1 MHRRPPEDGRRQNVP
16 MNAMDQK
23 LVETARRLDL
33 QIDQVPRNIAII
45 MDGNGRWAKRKS
57 LPRYEGHREGAKTAE
72 KIAQC
77 CVDLGMQSLTLY
89 SFSMENW
96 KRPKAEVNAL
106 MHLYAEYLVGIRPNL
121 MRNNVRLIHLGRMAG
136 LPEMVS
142 SSLCETM
149 DMTRANTGM
158 VLALALNYS
167 GRAEIVDAAR
177 AIAKAHKEGR
187 LPLDEIDETCISQHL
202 YTAEMADPDLLIRTA
217 SELRVSNFLLWQISY
232 SEFYVTDALWPDFTE
247 QSLEKAILAYAHRDR
262 RFGAIAQSRGPV
274 PDPVKP

>member
-1 MHRRPPEDGRRQNVP
+1 

-23 LVETARRLDL
+23 LAETAKRLDVPV
-33 QIDQVPRNIAII
+33 DQMPRNIAII
-45 MDGNGRWAKRKS
+45 MDGNGRWAQRKG

-72 KIAQC
+72 KVAQC
-77 CVDLGMQSLTLY
+77 CVDFGMQSLTLY

-106 MHLYAEYLVGIRPNL
+106 MHLYADYLVAIRPNL

-142 SSLCETM
+142 SSLLQTM

-158 VLALALNYS
+158 MLALALNYS

-187 LPLDEIDETCISQHL
+187 LAFEEIDEKCISQHL

-232 SEFYVTDALWPDFTE
+232 SEFYVTDTLWPAFTE
-247 QSLEKAILAYAHRDR
+247 QSLERAILAYAHRDR
-262 RFGAIAQSRGPV
+262 RFGAIDAGAPPRSPV
-274 PDPVKP
+274 ADPVKP